1 MRSRTVYTP
10 VARPRS
16 AFTLIEAL
24 VVIAVISLLVA
35 IMLPALGSARAA
47 GKGTVCLS
55 GLRSIGQAVTLYC
68 DDHKSFFPLSSHSAS
83 SLVAPDAWLTTLQEY
98 GVSPTFRKCA
108 LDPLKL
114 ERLTSY
120 ATNEHFEPLTPGLDF
135 NPISKKPIPGGR
147 TRPYQRLDQ
156 VPRPHATIYAYEPEG
171 AGSTDHL
178 HTHQI
183 LTPDQL
189 RAAVAVT
196 RHLGAAHFLYVDG
209 HAAPWTWSDLRSR
222 FSPETSPFDP
232 DTAQ

>member
-1 MRSRTVYTP
+1 MRPRTDIP
-10 VARPRS
+10 SVARPRS

-35 IMLPALGSARAA
+35 ILLPSLGSARAA

-55 GLRSIGQAVTLYC
+55 GLRSIGQAVVLYC
-68 DDHKSFFPLSSHSAS
+68 DDHKGYFPLSSHAAG
-83 SLVAPDAWLTTLQEY
+83 SLLAPDAWLTTLQEY
-98 GVSPTFRKCA
+98 GVSPTFRKCQ
-108 LDPLKL
+108 LDPLKT

-120 ATNEHFEPLTPGLDF
+120 ATNEHFEPLTPGLDY
-135 NPISKKPIPGGR
+135 NPSTRKPIAGGR
-147 TRPYQRLDQ
+147 KRPYQRLDQ
-156 VPRPHATIYAYEPEG
+156 VPRPSATIYAYEPQG

-183 LTPDQL
+183 LTTDQL

-209 HAAPWTWSDLRSR
+209 HAAPWTWPDLRQR
-222 FSPETSPFDP
+222 FSPLTSPFDP
-232 DTAQ
+232 ETAQ